1 MSDLQSTSEESMTS
15 PLSTARPVQ
24 RLGGQQWLDGL
35 RTAKSRSQ
43 EDICF
48 EERSA
53 PFRPCESG
61 DFNGQHV
68 LRVPKDQA
76 HAHKHPQ
83 KPQRHKTQNGLT
95 STGHH
100 HVNGTQR
107 ASHIPKCQYDF
118 VSMESDRTHYIPEGG
133 FYLPAFDQRSV
144 SAPRREFSSSFENIY
159 DRVNLVAEVPP
170 LTRIERDRYQQMRQ
184 EYLRSKKRELL
195 GGSRH
200 AVTPPPA
207 YFRSVHH
214 EDITPRQGVPRQARL
229 DVNNQQE
236 PSAFTAVTSRHSP
249 SSDSRIKLRRTA
261 QDVAPPSGAPS
272 SGSDNY
278 GPCYFALG
286 YKQADDTSS
295 PNNKTSQPDSQTSMP
310 AKPTRQP
317 DSQTRQPDIQTMQ
330 PDCQT
335 SQPASQ
341 TSMPARLT
349 RQPDS
354 QTWQPANQTIQP
366 GRQTRQPDI
375 QTRQPDS
382 LIRQPD
388 RQTRQPDSLIR
399 QPDSVIRQPDR
410 QTDIQTRQ
418 PDSLI
423 RQPDRQTRQPDSQ
436 TWQPDI
442 QTRQPDRQTW
452 QPDIQTRHPDSQTW
466 HPDIQT
472 RQPDSQTWQPDSQT
486 RQPDSQTWQP
496 DSQTRQPDRQTWQP
510 ATQTWQPDK
519 HKRQPDS
526 LIGKPTSQTSQ
537 SAIWTWQPDNRA
549 SQPDSLISEQASQK
563 KQSDSLKR
571 QPDRQTWQPSTQTSQ
586 PDTQISQPDS
596 HTRQLACRGDQLRS
610 SPSPYP
616 GCEQDMAGVPGQVV
630 TDNGPQL
637 RHGKETSSP
646 DSGESDKQT
655 LDAKQLMME
664 EGERYTKY
672 KADYLRQRSGQGSS
686 VSSGD
691 EQRAR
696 SREGRPLI
704 PPDEYE
710 YVLRRRMP
718 DQHQQQVAG
727 ATGPQ
732 DHQAQTRYK
741 YPPEAVVKMPSS
753 DGTTRSIEHVEPR
766 TLPQALRQVKQSSQN
781 QKVVNDQRKDN
792 VASRPYIISPKPRRG
807 SSPTQPTNPPVQS
820 NVSPPTNGT
829 FAQKMHQYN
838 SETRQQYPSTSTQL
852 DREYNYDYWRSF
864 AKSTQRTPN
873 QHISSPSENG
883 KHSIDKEAV
892 QIKRHE
898 SRSSDPRPVV
908 AQLSHSGRAVPTT
921 RKQQQYNDDWE
932 RPISRSHPSQGRVKI
947 TNPAQKTRSDVGCD
961 PSKWPNLLHGHK
973 EADSVPR
980 PGSSDYRQTVS
991 DSTDGDVP
999 RVASD
1004 RFESYVRE
1012 RRRDYKAQNSAEISS
1027 GGETC
1032 SSTGHV
1038 DGSWQKKHRV
1048 SSGAEPVSSSPEDR
1062 NASFPRSA
1070 SDSSET
1076 NRKPMASTAQQRVTV
1091 PRPVGMSHSD
1101 GNSGEVAPT
1110 VASIKAALYGEVD
1123 SGLPQVTSTSQPRW
1137 ENAPSNTAGSVAN
1150 GRPNCFQFVPARR
1163 YDDDSDDDVRLINYA
1178 SFRDGPRRKRP
1189 NINDAL
1195 TELEEAYE
1203 RLDLD
1208 NEYLLDRATR
1218 RDYPRLVA
1226 PDNGWQSNVKRLSIT
1241 NVKKLDEI
1249 QQRVE
1254 NPSLEYAK
1262 RWLSSESGLT
1272 VSKNGP
1278 DTTTITPPVQATS
1291 PPRGPRASS
1300 LPRKFGDDMAV
1311 RKYRRSNS
1319 GRTAGSHVTSPPTSY
1334 IGYSPSLTPAP
1345 SVDSISRRS
1354 HAGRA
1359 RSPDVVVQ
1367 RAGSEVDYLVDRTPN
1382 HVRLARPASE
1392 ADIYHDDVAYRQL
1405 RRDVAPVTCRLRPRS
1420 QSVERPVER
1429 QLLQERRNSVGVS
1442 TDGGRP
1448 FDRHKSLSHGVASM
1462 VELFSMRASLSA
1474 PDLSDKSV
1482 FSGQYDCRGDLVTD
1496 DPKYSKYA
1504 LPPRTHQ
1511 TPRIVKQRHEM
1522 RSRLRQANSVAAETA
1537 TDASRGHRSPPD
1549 GALDSNEMIITKV
1562 SDAIES
1568 QQSVTDDV
1576 GRYKVQMTA
1585 RKTPEA
1591 LSTPT
1596 TGKIEWCKLDEP
1608 LMSEPGRVKMVTIPV
1623 KVNASQR
1630 CPAVPANTPSSVM
1643 LNASQRCPAVPANT
1657 TGSVM
1662 SNASQRCPA
1671 VPANTTGSVMLNAS
1685 QRCPAVPA
1693 NTTGSVMLNAS
1704 QRCPAVPASI
1714 TATSTTGTRSWTA
1727 LPDSANAAALDY
1739 KTKAAELDRRLNQL
1753 KATLNQTVSTPPGVI
1768 HTATPAAGGIH
1779 TATPTGG
1786 IRSAFTA
1793 CGTRQL
1799 EPVITTTD
1807 CGSRAQIGVPS
1818 CTTSRMNNTYG
1829 ESTYVP
1835 TPAVADTRVTVVRQ
1849 QAPMRRI
1856 EVAPASRPISATSV
1870 GPSDRSWSGVSPYG
1884 GDVYRRRQTSRNELS
1899 DGEMTDATDTTLDIL
1914 VRRNVRSSSA
1924 DTLDFSCSELDVAS
1938 VTSCDEDLERLR
1950 ELCRSAGNTT
1960 WTQPIGVFSGASFT
1974 SNSTKSVVTESV
1986 SSNVVMRT
1994 RTEEVV
2000 QRGSKVERTPSFK
2013 ELVHS
2018 FEEQSSA
2025 FMRAPVRLNNAAVA
2039 QCDI

>member
-68 LRVPKDQA
+68 FRVPKDQA
-76 HAHKHPQ
+76 HSHKHPQ

-159 DRVNLVAEVPP
+159 DRVNLVAEVPS

-261 QDVAPPSGAPS
+261 QDVAPPIGTPS

-286 YKQADDTSS
+286 YKPADDTSS

-335 SQPASQ
+335 RQPASQ
-341 TSMPARLT
+341 TSMAARLT

-375 QTRQPDS
+375 QTRQSDS

-399 QPDSVIRQPDR
+399 QPDSLIRQPDSLIRQPDRQTDIQTRQPDR

-442 QTRQPDRQTW
+442 QTRQ
-452 QPDIQTRHPDSQTW
+452 PDSQTW

-510 ATQTWQPDK
+510 ATETWQPDK

-616 GCEQDMAGVPGQVV
+616 GCEQDMAGVPGQVI
-630 TDNGPQL
+630 TDNCPQL

-718 DQHQQQVAG
+718 DQQQQQAAG
-727 ATGPQ
+727 ATVPQ
-732 DHQAQTRYK
+732 DHKAQTRYK
-741 YPPEAVVKMPSS
+741 YPSEAVMKMASS

-807 SSPTQPTNPPVQS
+807 SSPTQLTNPPVQS
-820 NVSPPTNGT
+820 NVSPPTNGA

-838 SETRQQYPSTSTQL
+838 SETRQQYHSTSTQL

-898 SRSSDPRPVV
+898 DRISDRRSDL
-908 AQLSHSGRAVPTT
+908 AQLSHSGRAGPTT
-921 RKQQQYNDDWE
+921 RKQQQYNDDCE
-932 RPISRSHPSQGRVKI
+932 RPISMSHPSQSHMKI
-947 TNPAQKTRSDVGCD
+947 TNLAQKTRSDVGCD

-1004 RFESYVRE
+1004 RFESYVQE

-1038 DGSWQKKHRV
+1038 DGSWQRKHRV
-1048 SSGAEPVSSSPEDR
+1048 SSGAEPVLSSPEDR
-1062 NASFPRSA
+1062 NVSLPRSA

-1076 NRKPMASTAQQRVTV
+1076 NRKPMASTAQQSVTV

-1123 SGLPQVTSTSQPRW
+1123 SGLPQVTSTSQPRL
-1137 ENAPSNTAGSVAN
+1137 ESASSKSAGSVTN
-1150 GRPNCFQFVPARR
+1150 GRPNCLQFVPARR

-1249 QQRVE
+1249 QHGVE

-1382 HVRLARPASE
+1382 HGRLARPASE

-1429 QLLQERRNSVGVS
+1429 QLQERRNSVGVS
-1442 TDGGRP
+1442 SDGERP

-1537 TDASRGHRSPPD
+1537 ADASRGHRSPPD
-1549 GALDSNEMIITKV
+1549 GALDSNEMIITNV

-1623 KVNASQR
+1623 V
-1630 CPAVPANTPSSVM
+1630 
-1643 LNASQRCPAVPANT
+1643 
-1657 TGSVM
+1657 
-1662 SNASQRCPA
+1662 SNASNRCPV
-1671 VPANTTGSVMLNAS
+1671 VPVVSANTTGSVMLNAS
-1685 QRCPAVPA
+1685 TRCAAVSAVPVTGTSTPGTSSWTPVPNTA
-1693 NTTGSVMLNAS
+1693 NAAALDYKN
-1704 QRCPAVPASI
+1704 I
-1714 TATSTTGTRSWTA
+1714 TATSTAGTRSWA
-1727 LPDSANAAALDY
+1727 APPGSENAAALDY

-1753 KATLNQTVSTPPGVI
+1753 KATLNQTAT
-1768 HTATPAAGGIH
+1768 TPAGVMR

-1793 CGTRQL
+1793 FSTRQHGPVITETDCGTR
-1799 EPVITTTD
+1799 T
-1807 CGSRAQIGVPS
+1807 QIGVPP

-1829 ESTYVP
+1829 ESIYVP
-1835 TPAVADTRVTVVRQ
+1835 TRVDVVRQ
-1849 QAPMRRI
+1849 QPPMRRI
-1856 EVAPASRPISATSV
+1856 ESSPASISATSV

-1950 ELCRSAGNTT
+1950 ELCRISGGNTT

-1974 SNSTKSVVTESV
+1974 GNTTKSVVTESV
-1986 SSNVVMRT
+1986 STNVVMRT

-2000 QRGSKVERTPSFK
+2000 QRGAMVERTPSFK

-2025 FMRAPVRLNNAAVA
+2025 YMRTPVRLNNAAVA